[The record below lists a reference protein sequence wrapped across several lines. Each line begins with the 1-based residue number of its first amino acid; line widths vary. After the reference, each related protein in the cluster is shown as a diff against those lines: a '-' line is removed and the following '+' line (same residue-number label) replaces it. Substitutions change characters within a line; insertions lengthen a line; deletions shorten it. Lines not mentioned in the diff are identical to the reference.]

1 MEVNSYEKTRKNK
14 EKKGAKAPFKIKE
27 VFMQKRSIVIGV
39 GNMLFKDEG
48 IGIYASEYIK
58 QNYEFDDESL
68 EIIDGGTLGF
78 KLMAYF
84 QEYDNVIILD
94 TVSIEDEVGGIY
106 RLPSDV
112 LLGLGNYRK
121 TAHEVVIVEML
132 EIVSVLDSH
141 ANVTIIGIIPK
152 DIESVQIGLTIE
164 MENKFEEFILNG
176 IKEIES
182 LGIKATKVNN
192 IAVSDVVKSMIGSYN
207 GEHLTRIPNEEDFT
221 HAINL

>member
-1 MEVNSYEKTRKNK
+1 M
-14 EKKGAKAPFKIKE
+14 KK
-27 VFMQKRSIVIGV
+27 RNIVIGV

-58 QNYEFDDESL
+58 QNYKFDDEEL

-78 KLMAYF
+78 KLMTYF

-94 TVSIEDEVGGIY
+94 TVSIEDKVGEIY

-121 TAHEVVIVEML
+121 TAHEVEIVEML

-141 ANVTIIGIIPK
+141 ANVTIIGIIPE
-152 DIESVQIGLTIE
+152 DIISVEIGLTQS
-164 MENKFEEFILNG
+164 MENRFEEFILNS

-182 LGIKATKVNN
+182 LGIKATKINN
-192 IAVSDVVKSMIGSYN
+192 ILIPDIVKSMIGSYN
-207 GEHLTRIPNEEDFT
+207 GEHLNRIPNEEDFT

>member
-1 MEVNSYEKTRKNK
+1 M
-14 EKKGAKAPFKIKE
+14 KK
-27 VFMQKRSIVIGV
+27 RNIVIGV

-48 IGIYASEYIK
+48 IGIYAAEYIK
-58 QNYEFDDESL
+58 QNYKFDDEEL

-78 KLMAYF
+78 KLMTYF

-94 TVSIEDEVGGIY
+94 TVSIEDKAGEIY

-121 TAHEVVIVEML
+121 TAHEVEIVEML

-141 ANVTIIGIIPK
+141 ANVTIIGIIPE
-152 DIESVQIGLTIE
+152 DIISVEIGLTQS
-164 MENKFEEFILNG
+164 MENRFEEFILNG

-182 LGIKATKVNN
+182 LGIKAIKVKN
-192 IAVSDVVKSMIGSYN
+192 ILIPDIVKSMIGSYN

>member
-1 MEVNSYEKTRKNK
+1 M
-14 EKKGAKAPFKIKE
+14 KK
-27 VFMQKRSIVIGV
+27 RNIVIGV

-48 IGIYASEYIK
+48 IGIYAAEYIS
-58 QNYEFDDESL
+58 QNYEFDDKDL

-78 KLMAYF
+78 KLMTYF

-94 TVSIEDEVGGIY
+94 TVSIEDKVGDIY
-106 RLPSDV
+106 RLHSDV

-121 TAHEVVIVEML
+121 TAHEVEIVEML

-141 ANVTIIGIIPK
+141 ANVTIIGIIPE
-152 DIESVQIGLTIE
+152 DIISVEIGLTQS
-164 MENKFEEFILNG
+164 MENRFEEFILNS

-182 LGIKATKVNN
+182 LGIKATKINN
-192 IAVSDVVKSMIGSYN
+192 ILIPDIVKSMIGSYN
-207 GEHLTRIPNEEDFT
+207 GEHLNRIPNEEDFT

>member
-1 MEVNSYEKTRKNK
+1 MKKKN
-14 EKKGAKAPFKIKE
+14 
-27 VFMQKRSIVIGV
+27 IVIGV

-48 IGIYASEYIK
+48 IGIYAAEYIS
-58 QNYEFDDESL
+58 QNYKFDDKDL

-78 KLMAYF
+78 KLMTYF

-94 TVSIEDEVGGIY
+94 TVSIEDKVGDIY

-121 TAHEVVIVEML
+121 TAHEVEIVEML
-132 EIVSVLDSH
+132 EIVSVLDSY

-152 DIESVQIGLTIE
+152 DIISVGIGLTAT
-164 MENKFEEFILNG
+164 MEDKFEEFILNG

-182 LGIKATKVNN
+182 LGIKATKVKN
-192 IAVSDVVKSMIGSYN
+192 ILIPDIVKSMIGSYN

>member
-1 MEVNSYEKTRKNK
+1 M
-14 EKKGAKAPFKIKE
+14 KK
-27 VFMQKRSIVIGV
+27 RNIVIGV

-58 QNYEFDDESL
+58 QNYEFDDEEL

-78 KLMAYF
+78 KLMTYF

-94 TVSIEDEVGGIY
+94 TVSIEDKVGDIY

-121 TAHEVVIVEML
+121 TAHEVEIVEML
-132 EIVSVLDSH
+132 EIVSVLDSY
-141 ANVTIIGIIPK
+141 ANVIIIGIIPE
-152 DIESVQIGLTIE
+152 DIITVQIGLTQT
-164 MENKFEEFILNG
+164 MENKFEEFILNS

-182 LGIKATKVNN
+182 LGIKATKINN
-192 IAVSDVVKSMIGSYN
+192 ILIPDIVKSMIGSYN
-207 GEHLTRIPNEEDFT
+207 GEHLNRIPNEEDFT

>member
-1 MEVNSYEKTRKNK
+1 MKKKN
-14 EKKGAKAPFKIKE
+14 
-27 VFMQKRSIVIGV
+27 IVIGV

-48 IGIYASEYIK
+48 IGIYAAEYIS
-58 QNYEFDDESL
+58 QNYKFDDKDL

-78 KLMAYF
+78 KLMTYF

-94 TVSIEDEVGGIY
+94 TVSIEDEVGSIY

-112 LLGLGNYRK
+112 LLGLGTYRK
-121 TAHEVVIVEML
+121 TAHEVEIVEML
-132 EIVSVLDSH
+132 EIVSVLDSY

-152 DIESVQIGLTIE
+152 DIISVGIGLTAT
-164 MENKFEEFILNG
+164 MEDKFEGFILNG

-182 LGIKATKVNN
+182 LGIKATKVKN
-192 IAVSDVVKSMIGSYN
+192 ILIPDIVKSMIGSYN

>member
-1 MEVNSYEKTRKNK
+1 M
-14 EKKGAKAPFKIKE
+14 KK
-27 VFMQKRSIVIGV
+27 RNIVIGV

-48 IGIYASEYIK
+48 IGIYAAEYIK
-58 QNYEFDDESL
+58 QNYKFDDEEL

-78 KLMAYF
+78 KLMTYF

-94 TVSIEDEVGGIY
+94 TVSIEDKAGEIY

-121 TAHEVVIVEML
+121 TAHEVEIVEML

-141 ANVTIIGIIPK
+141 ANVTIIGIIPE
-152 DIESVQIGLTIE
+152 DIISVEIGLTQS
-164 MENKFEEFILNG
+164 MENRFEEFILNS

-182 LGIKATKVNN
+182 LGIKATKINN
-192 IAVSDVVKSMIGSYN
+192 ILIPDIVKSIICSYN
-207 GEHLTRIPNEEDFT
+207 GEHLNRIPNEEDFT

>member
-1 MEVNSYEKTRKNK
+1 
-14 EKKGAKAPFKIKE
+14 
-27 VFMQKRSIVIGV
+27 MQKKNIVIGV

-94 TVSIEDEVGGIY
+94 TVSIEDDIGGIY

-112 LLGLGNYRK
+112 LLGLGTYRK
-121 TAHEVVIVEML
+121 TAHEVEIVEML

-141 ANVTIIGIIPK
+141 AKVTIIGIIPA
-152 DIESVQIGLTIE
+152 DIQSVQIGLTTQ
-164 MENKFEEFILNG
+164 MEDKFEEFILNG

-182 LGIKATKVNN
+182 LGIKATKVND
-192 IAVSDVVKSMIGSYN
+192 IKISDVVKSMIGSYN
-207 GEHLTRIPNEEDFT
+207 GEHLNRIPNEEDFT

>member
-1 MEVNSYEKTRKNK
+1 
-14 EKKGAKAPFKIKE
+14 
-27 VFMQKRSIVIGV
+27 MQKRNIVIGV

-48 IGIYASEYIK
+48 IGIYASEYIR
-58 QNYEFDDESL
+58 QNYEFDDKEL

-78 KLMAYF
+78 KLMTYF

-121 TAHEVVIVEML
+121 TAHEVEIVEML

-141 ANVTIIGIIPK
+141 ANVTIIGIIPA
-152 DIESVQIGLTIE
+152 DIETVEIGLTKA
-164 MENKFEEFILNG
+164 MEDKFEEFILNG

-182 LGIKATKVNN
+182 LGIISLK
-192 IAVSDVVKSMIGSYN
+192 
-207 GEHLTRIPNEEDFT
+207 
-221 HAINL
+221 INLLMS

>member
-1 MEVNSYEKTRKNK
+1 M
-14 EKKGAKAPFKIKE
+14 KK
-27 VFMQKRSIVIGV
+27 RNIVIGV

-58 QNYEFDDESL
+58 QNYEFDDKDL

-78 KLMAYF
+78 KLMTYF

-94 TVSIEDEVGGIY
+94 TVSIEDKAGEIY

-112 LLGLGNYRK
+112 LLGLGTYKK
-121 TAHEVVIVEML
+121 TAHEVEIVEML

-141 ANVTIIGIIPK
+141 ANVTIIGIIPE
-152 DIESVQIGLTIE
+152 DIISVGIGLTTT
-164 MENKFEEFILNG
+164 MENKFEEFILNS

-182 LGIKATKVNN
+182 LGIKGRKMKN
-192 IAVSDVVKSMIGSYN
+192 ILIPDIVKSMIGSYN

>member
-1 MEVNSYEKTRKNK
+1 M
-14 EKKGAKAPFKIKE
+14 KK
-27 VFMQKRSIVIGV
+27 RNIVIGV

-58 QNYEFDDESL
+58 QNYKFDDETL

-78 KLMAYF
+78 KLMTYF

-94 TVSIEDEVGGIY
+94 TVSIEDKVGDIY

-121 TAHEVVIVEML
+121 TAHEVEIVEML

-141 ANVTIIGIIPK
+141 ANVTIIGIIPE
-152 DIESVQIGLTIE
+152 DIISVEIGLTQS
-164 MENKFEEFILNG
+164 MENRFEEFILNS

-182 LGIKATKVNN
+182 LGIKATKINN
-192 IAVSDVVKSMIGSYN
+192 ILIPDIVKSMIGSYN
-207 GEHLTRIPNEEDFT
+207 GEHLNRIPNEEDFT

>member
-1 MEVNSYEKTRKNK
+1 MKKKN
-14 EKKGAKAPFKIKE
+14 
-27 VFMQKRSIVIGV
+27 IVIGV

-48 IGIYASEYIK
+48 IGIYAAEYIS
-58 QNYEFDDESL
+58 QNYKFDDKDL

-78 KLMAYF
+78 KLMTYF

-94 TVSIEDEVGGIY
+94 TVSIEDEVGSIY

-112 LLGLGNYRK
+112 LLGLGTYRK
-121 TAHEVVIVEML
+121 TAHEVEIVEML
-132 EIVSVLDSH
+132 EIVSVLDSY

-152 DIESVQIGLTIE
+152 DIISVGIGLTAT
-164 MENKFEEFILNG
+164 MEDKFEEFILNG

-182 LGIKATKVNN
+182 LGIKAIKVKN
-192 IAVSDVVKSMIGSYN
+192 ILIPDIVKSMIGSYN

>member
-1 MEVNSYEKTRKNK
+1 M
-14 EKKGAKAPFKIKE
+14 KK
-27 VFMQKRSIVIGV
+27 RNIVIGV

-48 IGIYASEYIK
+48 IGIYAAEYIK
-58 QNYEFDDESL
+58 QNYKFDDESL

-78 KLMAYF
+78 KLMTYF

-94 TVSIEDEVGGIY
+94 TVSIEDSVGEIY
-106 RLPSDV
+106 RLPSEV

-121 TAHEVVIVEML
+121 TAHEVEIVEML

-141 ANVTIIGIIPK
+141 ANVTIIGIIPE
-152 DIESVQIGLTIE
+152 DIISVEIGLTKA
-164 MENKFEEFILNG
+164 MENRFEEFILNG

-182 LGIKATKVNN
+182 LGIKAIKVRD
-192 IAVSDVVKSMIGSYN
+192 IVISDIVKSMIGSYN
-207 GEHLTRIPNEEDFT
+207 GEHLNRIPNEEDFT

>member
-1 MEVNSYEKTRKNK
+1 M
-14 EKKGAKAPFKIKE
+14 KK
-27 VFMQKRSIVIGV
+27 RNIVIGV

-48 IGIYASEYIK
+48 IGIYAAEYIK
-58 QNYEFDDESL
+58 QNYKFDDEKL

-78 KLMAYF
+78 KLMTYF

-94 TVSIEDEVGGIY
+94 TVSIEDKAGEIY

-121 TAHEVVIVEML
+121 TAHEVEIVEML

-141 ANVTIIGIIPK
+141 ANVTIIGIIPE
-152 DIESVQIGLTIE
+152 DIISVEIGLTQS
-164 MENKFEEFILNG
+164 MENRFEEFILNS

-192 IAVSDVVKSMIGSYN
+192 ILIPDIVKSMIGSYN

>member
-1 MEVNSYEKTRKNK
+1 MKKN
-14 EKKGAKAPFKIKE
+14 
-27 VFMQKRSIVIGV
+27 IVIGV

-58 QNYEFDDESL
+58 QNYKFDDEDL

-121 TAHEVVIVEML
+121 TAHEVEIVEML

-141 ANVTIIGIIPK
+141 ANVTIIGIIPE
-152 DIESVQIGLTIE
+152 DIISVEIGLTPK
-164 MENKFEEFILNG
+164 MEDKFEEFILNG

-182 LGIKATKVNN
+182 LGIKATKVDN
-192 IAVSDVVKSMIGSYN
+192 IAISDVVKSMIGSYN
-207 GEHLTRIPNEEDFT
+207 GEHLNRIPNEEDFT

>member
-1 MEVNSYEKTRKNK
+1 
-14 EKKGAKAPFKIKE
+14 
-27 VFMQKRSIVIGV
+27 MQKKNIVIGV

-48 IGIYASEYIK
+48 IGIYASEYIS
-58 QNYEFDDESL
+58 QNYEFDNKDL

-112 LLGLGNYRK
+112 LLGLGTYRK
-121 TAHEVVIVEML
+121 TAHEVEIVEML

-141 ANVTIIGIIPK
+141 ANVTIIGIIPE
-152 DIESVQIGLTIE
+152 DIISVEIGLTQS
-164 MENKFEEFILNG
+164 MENRFEEFILNS

-182 LGIKATKVNN
+182 LGIKATKINN
-192 IAVSDVVKSMIGSYN
+192 ILIPDIVKSMIGSYN
-207 GEHLTRIPNEEDFT
+207 GEHLNRIPNEEDFT

>member
-1 MEVNSYEKTRKNK
+1 M
-14 EKKGAKAPFKIKE
+14 KK
-27 VFMQKRSIVIGV
+27 RNIVIGV

-48 IGIYASEYIK
+48 IGIYAAEYIK
-58 QNYEFDDESL
+58 QNYKFDDEEL

-78 KLMAYF
+78 KLMTYF

-94 TVSIEDEVGGIY
+94 TVSIEDKAGEIY

-121 TAHEVVIVEML
+121 TAHEVEIVEML

-152 DIESVQIGLTIE
+152 DIETVQIGLTIE
-164 MENKFEEFILNG
+164 MEDKFEEFILNG

-182 LGIKATKVNN
+182 LGIKATKVRN
-192 IAVSDVVKSMIGSYN
+192 ILIPDIVKSMIGSYN

>member
-1 MEVNSYEKTRKNK
+1 MKKN
-14 EKKGAKAPFKIKE
+14 
-27 VFMQKRSIVIGV
+27 IVVGV

-58 QNYEFDDESL
+58 QNYQFDDEDL

-112 LLGLGNYRK
+112 LLGLGTYRK
-121 TAHEVVIVEML
+121 TAHEVEIVEML

-152 DIESVQIGLTIE
+152 DIESVQIGLTKE
-164 MENKFEEFILNG
+164 MEDKFEEFILNG

-192 IAVSDVVKSMIGSYN
+192 IPVSDVVKSMIGSYN
-207 GEHLTRIPNEEDFT
+207 GEHLNRIPNEEDFT

>member
-1 MEVNSYEKTRKNK
+1 MKKKN
-14 EKKGAKAPFKIKE
+14 
-27 VFMQKRSIVIGV
+27 IVIGV

-48 IGIYASEYIK
+48 IGIYAAEYIS
-58 QNYEFDDESL
+58 QNYKFDDKDL

-78 KLMAYF
+78 KLMTYF

-94 TVSIEDEVGGIY
+94 TVSIEDEVGSIY

-112 LLGLGNYRK
+112 LLGLGTYRK
-121 TAHEVVIVEML
+121 TAHEVEIVEML
-132 EIVSVLDSH
+132 EIVSVLDSY

-152 DIESVQIGLTIE
+152 DIISVGIGLTAT
-164 MENKFEEFILNG
+164 MEDKFEEFILNG

-182 LGIKATKVNN
+182 LGIKATKVKN
-192 IAVSDVVKSMIGSYN
+192 ILIPDIIKSMIGSYN

>member
-1 MEVNSYEKTRKNK
+1 M
-14 EKKGAKAPFKIKE
+14 KK
-27 VFMQKRSIVIGV
+27 RNIVIGV

-58 QNYEFDDESL
+58 QNYKFDDKEL

-78 KLMAYF
+78 KLMTYF

-94 TVSIEDEVGGIY
+94 TVSIEDKVGDIY

-121 TAHEVVIVEML
+121 TAHEVEIVEML

-141 ANVTIIGIIPK
+141 ANVTIIGIIPE
-152 DIESVQIGLTIE
+152 DIISVEIGLTQS
-164 MENKFEEFILNG
+164 MENRFEEFILNS

-182 LGIKATKVNN
+182 LGIKATKINN
-192 IAVSDVVKSMIGSYN
+192 ILIPDIVKSMIGSYN
-207 GEHLTRIPNEEDFT
+207 GEHLNRIPNEEDFT